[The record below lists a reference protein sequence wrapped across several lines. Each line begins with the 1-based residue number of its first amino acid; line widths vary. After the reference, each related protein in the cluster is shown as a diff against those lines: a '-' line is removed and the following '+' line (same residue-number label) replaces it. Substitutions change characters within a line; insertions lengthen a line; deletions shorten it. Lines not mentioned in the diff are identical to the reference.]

1 MSITFHPGLQ
11 DPQGRWVYV
20 ELLEGLNVC
29 NRNGHDLALA
39 LGLVIEDG
47 MLEPIPIAEFMNRC
61 TGYLRRRLGR
71 PDPGIPSHELEQP
84 GDGPRWIDVGRGEG
98 YLQLNVM
105 RLLELARAGQAEG
118 ATHVYA
124 A

>member
-1 MSITFHPGLQ
+1 MSITFYPGFQ
-11 DPQGRWVYV
+11 DSQRRWVYV
-20 ELLEGLNVC
+20 ESIEGLNVC

-39 LGLVIEDG
+39 LGLIIDNG
-47 MLEPIPIAEFMNRC
+47 MLDPVPIGEFTNRC

-71 PDPGIPSHELEQP
+71 PDPAIASHEREQS
-84 GDGPRWIDVGRGEG
+84 DGPRWIEAGRGEG
-98 YLQLNVM
+98 YLQLNVK